1 MSKLTGKLRNAVTK
15 VASQVYSQEE
25 IIRQS
30 MEGTHNSESM
40 QQIFKCIMKTDD
52 IDFFVGK

>member
-40 QQIFKCIMKTDD
+40 
-52 IDFFVGK
+52 